1 MRTKTIIEGFKNSQK
16 FRVIFKGD
24 GSENDVGFYMTIKQM
39 TEQFATA
46 NARAICWVALAQLS
60 YERRMAD
67 ATRKPIP
74 TGLGTTIR
82 GKQIQVDLVWIM
94 FNIEYIEVD
103 QPVKHAR
110 EIVSDLL
117 DSRFLDCGAFAQVYR
132 CGDEILKIFEDDKG
146 YLAYLE
152 GLSKLQE
159 VNSYAPVINYVKV
172 FTSG

>member
-16 FRVIFKGD
+16 FRIIFKGD
-24 GSENDVGFYMTIKQM
+24 GSENDIGFYMTIKQM

-82 GKQIQVDLVWIM
+82 SQQVQVDLV
-94 FNIEYIEVD
+94 
-103 QPVKHAR
+103 
-110 EIVSDLL
+110 
-117 DSRFLDCGAFAQVYR
+117 
-132 CGDEILKIFEDDKG
+132 
-146 YLAYLE
+146 
-152 GLSKLQE
+152 
-159 VNSYAPVINYVKV
+159 
-172 FTSG
+172 